1 MPFTHTSIDIDKAHV
16 VFNDTRCKILVTAV
30 NDSYVRA
37 VSALGQVDAIVL
49 SRGQTNTE
57 YVIYPNSFGSWEVLS
72 SNGTDV
78 KSSLL
83 EVDTIK
89 VYEIDF
95 TDPNQI

>member
-1 MPFTHTSIDIDKAHV
+1 MPFMHTSIDIDKAYTI
-16 VFNDTRCKILVTAV
+16 FNDTRCKILITAV

-37 VSALGQVDAIVL
+37 TSASGLVEATIL
-49 SRGQTNTE
+49 NIGQTKTE

-83 EVDTIK
+83 YVDKIK
-89 VYEIDF
+89 SYQIDF

>member
-1 MPFTHTSIDIDKAHV
+1 MPFSHTSIDIDKAYTI
-16 VFNDTRCKILVTAV
+16 FNDTRCRILVTAI

-37 VSALGQVDAIVL
+37 TSASGQVDAVVL

-57 YVIYPNSFGSWEVLS
+57 YIIYPNSFGNWEVLS

-83 EVDTIK
+83 DVDIIK
-89 VYEIDF
+89 FYQIDF